1 MTARELD
8 DDVFI
13 ANAENDSI
21 FHLNEIGA
29 ALWRLLERPTSVEE
43 ASALLREAF
52 PEVERDRIQAHVA
65 ALVAELV
72 EHRLVTPCR

>member
-1 MTARELD
+1 MTAREVD

>member
-1 MTARELD
+1 VD
-8 DDVFI
+8 DDVFL
-13 ANAENDSI
+13 ANAENDST

-43 ASALLREAF
+43 ATAVLREAF

-65 ALVAELV
+65 ALVAELAA
-72 EHRLVTPCR
+72 HGLVTSCR